1 MISYS
6 GILFNDLKPIDI
18 RYCMKRNMFILP
30 ILSLLFLL
38 CQGCSE
44 DKEENP
50 APPAPE
56 SPAITVESGEDI
68 PVFETAGGTA
78 ALTFTA
84 TSDWTAAVDGAAS
97 GWLSVS
103 PASGGAGT
111 HTLNLVTTANDSY
124 DERNASVTITSG
136 SAKKTLTVTQKQKDA
151 LILTSNKV
159 EVDAEGGD
167 FSIELQANVEVTY
180 EIESGAQA
188 WLAPVPRSRALVPSA
203 LTFHAEANEEAESRQ
218 AIIKLTGGNGLT
230 EEVTVY
236 QVGTGP
242 ALVLS
247 QSEYIV
253 SSVGETI
260 QVELRSNTEYEIEMP
275 AVDWLREN
283 SSRSLSTY
291 THYFI
296 VDPNET
302 YDAREAVIRFV
313 DRENG
318 IEQTVT
324 VTQMQRDA
332 IVVAQSVYEIGAE
345 GGTLDF
351 AVQAN
356 VDFTVSTDADWITQ
370 VETRGLTERMLCFD
384 VAPNEGEEMREATIV
399 LLNGE
404 LKQVIVVRQAG
415 KEGTI
420 IPSLQLSM
428 NSYTAN
434 SEGSTLEVVV
444 QSNIDYQVQLPDV
457 DWIIDNGNVGNS
469 HCFQILPNETADT
482 RKVDILFVNEEYG
495 LEEKLVVIQL
505 GKEDSNQSS
514 EMTGNGESYE
524 EENGMWNS

>member
-1 MISYS
+1 
-6 GILFNDLKPIDI
+6 
-18 RYCMKRNMFILP
+18 MFILP
-30 ILSLLFLL
+30 VLGLLLLL

-50 APPAPE
+50 APPVPE
-56 SPAITVESGEDI
+56 TPSITVESGEDM

-84 TSDWTAAVDGAAS
+84 TFDWTAAVDGAAS

-103 PASGGAGT
+103 PTSGGAGT
-111 HTLNLVTTANDSY
+111 YTLSLVTTANDSY

-136 SAKKTLTVTQKQKDA
+136 SVKKIFTVTQKQKDA

-159 EVDAEGGD
+159 EVNAEGGD

-180 EIESGAQA
+180 EIEDGAQT
-188 WLAPVPRSRALVPSA
+188 WLAPVSRSRALASSA

-218 AIIKLTGGNGLT
+218 AVIKLAGGNGLI

-236 QVGTGP
+236 QMGTGP
-242 ALVLS
+242 VLVLS

-302 YDAREAVIRFV
+302 YDARSAEIRFV

-318 IEQTVT
+318 LEQTVT

-332 IVVAQSVYEIGAE
+332 IVVAQSVYEIG
-345 GGTLDF
+345 L
-351 AVQAN
+351 
-356 VDFTVSTDADWITQ
+356 W
-370 VETRGLTERMLCFD
+370 
-384 VAPNEGEEMREATIV
+384 
-399 LLNGE
+399 
-404 LKQVIVVRQAG
+404 
-415 KEGTI
+415 
-420 IPSLQLSM
+420 
-428 NSYTAN
+428 
-434 SEGSTLEVVV
+434 
-444 QSNIDYQVQLPDV
+444 
-457 DWIIDNGNVGNS
+457 
-469 HCFQILPNETADT
+469 ILPC
-482 RKVDILFVNEEYG
+482 KP
-495 LEEKLVVIQL
+495 
-505 GKEDSNQSS
+505 
-514 EMTGNGESYE
+514 M
-524 EENGMWNS
+524 